1 MINVNQITSQL
12 AKMADPVLQ
21 KYAAMHKN
29 DPYTVALAVGES
41 NRRKAIRTAAQGRA
55 AGQQQPKVVDQDIA
69 QMAAPVDYADAMG
82 NMMGALPENIGI
94 GRLPAPNMAPI
105 GKAEGGIIGY
115 ADRGAVRTPPE
126 VAIKD
131 FIEKYAQEYK
141 VDPALLTQIVGV
153 ESGKKAA
160 EAKNPK
166 SSAHGVGQLVDTMW
180 EKMGGGERTNP
191 EVQVR
196 NAAKLLRSNTDSFT
210 KANGRPP
217 DPSEAYT
224 TWFLGDPTGRAVLR
238 ADPNASVE
246 DVIRKA
252 DPKGADRIIKANAS
266 VLQNKKVGDVMRW
279 TQGKMAPVMGAN
291 TPVPFGSTQA
301 GPAAPAGSVQDM
313 MSRIPTG
320 GVPGAGP
327 TPAAPKDVGFL
338 SPEDIEKKF
347 GVSPDTARNIYT
359 NMMAPTPLAPVSQLP
374 KTPGY
379 VSRAVQGVA
388 GLGEKLYNKVVPT
401 GKISEEGIAALQ
413 AQRAAERALE
423 AEKATQL
430 RLTPPAAPLPQ
441 GGPPVS
447 VTQAGQGVV
456 QSAEDLEKV
465 RLANQ
470 AADRLAASQT
480 AARATQVAG
489 NAPSAAEK
497 IQTASLLREADEA
510 ARLAQVAR
518 AATNTKTGV
527 ATTQIPGGV
536 TDLLKSTPIDM
547 GDLEATDR
555 SLGQVQPT
563 PEVKKI
569 EEEAPVSDGK
579 TTSGGLA
586 GLFKDPAFLMGMRLM
601 ASQNPRFLGA
611 AGEAGI
617 GTVGDLAAAEK
628 ASSESEYRKAMGK
641 YYGAYG
647 EAIERGA
654 KEKNEVQLAEK
665 SAQEAL
671 DTWAKNNKMALFQS
685 PDLYDRMRDK
695 YRRDAYNVYGIK
707 MPTMAAGAPDAAGG
721 GFKLLGVRP
730 G

>member
-41 NRRKAIRTAAQGRA
+41 NRRKAMRTAAQGRA

-69 QMAAPVDYADAMG
+69 EMAAVDPMG
-82 NMMGALPENIGI
+82 NMTGALPENMGI

-115 ADRGAVRTPPE
+115 ADRGVVQKDPNWVFTNALRGLFEREGGETVDQGGRTKYGISSRGHPNVNMDKLTLNDAAKIYKRDYWDAYGLDKLAKRNPQLAAATFDTFVNHPP
-126 VAIKD
+126 AFAKR
-131 FIEKYAQEYK
+131 
-141 VDPALLTQIVGV
+141 ALE
-153 ESGKKAA
+153 ESGGDVNKLLDIRRG
-160 EAKNPK
+160 EYERLAKSDPNK
-166 SSAHGVGQLVDTMW
+166 NAGSLKGWNNRLTHLASSVANLPT
-180 EKMGGGERTNP
+180 EGGGDVSFPQTTA
-191 EVQVR
+191 Q
-196 NAAKLLRSNTDSFT
+196 AA
-210 KANGRPP
+210 P
-217 DPSEAYT
+217 T
-224 TWFLGDPTGRAVLR
+224 T
-238 ADPNASVE
+238 S
-246 DVIRKA
+246 
-252 DPKGADRIIKANAS
+252 S
-266 VLQNKKVGDVMRW
+266 
-279 TQGKMAPVMGAN
+279 
-291 TPVPFGSTQA
+291 
-301 GPAAPAGSVQDM
+301 APAGSVQDM

-359 NMMAPTPLAPVSQLP
+359 NMMAPTPLAPASQLP

-401 GKISEEGIAALQ
+401 GKISEEGVAALQ
-413 AQRAAERALE
+413 AQRAAEKALE

-430 RLTPPAAPLPQ
+430 RLTPPSAPLTQ
-441 GGPPVS
+441 GGPTVP

-456 QSAEDLEKV
+456 QTAEDLEKV

-480 AARATQVAG
+480 AARTAQVAG

-510 ARLAQVAR
+510 ARLTQAAR

-569 EEEAPVSDGK
+569 EEAAPVSDGK
-579 TTSGGLA
+579 TTGGGGLSS
-586 GLFKDPAFLMGMRLM
+586 LFKDPAFLMGMRLL
-601 ASQNPRFLGA
+601 ANKNPNLFNA
-611 AGEAGI
+611 VGEAGI
-617 GTVGDLAAAEK
+617 GTVGDVAAAEK
-628 ASSESEYRKAMGK
+628 ASSESEYRKSMGK

-707 MPTMAAGAPDAAGG
+707 MPAAVAQQGAPQNDP
-721 GFKLLGVRP
+721 LGIL
-730 G
+730 GKG

>member
-1 MINVNQITSQL
+1 MFNVNQITSQL
-12 AKMADPVLQ
+12 AKMADPMLQ

-41 NRRKAIRTAAQGRA
+41 NRRKAVRTAAQGRA
-55 AGQQQPKVVDQDIA
+55 AGQQQPKVVDRDIA
-69 QMAAPVDYADAMG
+69 SMSGVDYSDAMG
-82 NMMGALPENIGI
+82 NMMGTLPENMGI
-94 GRLPAPNMAPI
+94 GRLPAPNMQAM

-115 ADRGAVRTPPE
+115 ADRGVVQKDPNWVFTSALRGLFEREGGETTDQGGRTKYGISSRGHPNVDMDKLTLNDAAKIYKRDYWDAYNLDKLAKRNPQLAAATFDTFVNHPP
-126 VAIKD
+126 AFAK
-131 FIEKYAQEYK
+131 K
-141 VDPALLTQIVGV
+141 ALE
-153 ESGKKAA
+153 ESGGDVNKLLDIRRG
-160 EAKNPK
+160 EYERLAKSDPNK
-166 SSAHGVGQLVDTMW
+166 NAGSLKGWNNRLTHLASSVANLPT
-180 EKMGGGERTNP
+180 EGGETVSFP
-191 EVQVR
+191 QTTAQ
-196 NAAKLLRSNTDSFT
+196 AA
-210 KANGRPP
+210 
-217 DPSEAYT
+217 
-224 TWFLGDPTGRAVLR
+224 
-238 ADPNASVE
+238 
-246 DVIRKA
+246 
-252 DPKGADRIIKANAS
+252 
-266 VLQNKKVGDVMRW
+266 
-279 TQGKMAPVMGAN
+279 
-291 TPVPFGSTQA
+291 
-301 GPAAPAGSVQDM
+301 PAAPAGSVQDM

-320 GVPGAGP
+320 GVAGAGP
-327 TPAAPKDVGFL
+327 TPARPQEVGFL

-347 GVSPDTARNIYT
+347 GVSPDTARNLYT
-359 NMMAPTPLAPVSQLP
+359 NMMAPTPLAPASQLP

-441 GGPPVS
+441 GAPPVS
-447 VTQAGQGVV
+447 VTQAGQGIV

-510 ARLAQVAR
+510 ARLTQAAR

-536 TDLLKSTPIDM
+536 GDLLKSTPIDM

-579 TTSGGLA
+579 TTGGGGLSS
-586 GLFKDPAFLMGMRLM
+586 LFKDPAFLMGMRLM
-601 ASQNPRFLGA
+601 ANQNPNLAGA
-611 AGEAGI
+611 FGEAGI

-628 ASSESEYRKAMGK
+628 ASSESAYRQSMGK
-641 YYGAYG
+641 YYGSYAD
-647 EAIERGA
+647 AIERGA

-671 DTWAKNNKMALFQS
+671 DTWAKNNKMALMQS
-685 PDLYDRMRDK
+685 PDLYDRMRNK
-695 YRRDAYNVYGIK
+695 YRIDAYNVYGIK
-707 MPTMAAGAPDAAGG
+707 MPSAVAQQGAPPKNDP
-721 GFKLLGVRP
+721 LGILP
-730 G
+730 KG

>member
-1 MINVNQITSQL
+1 MFNVNQITSQL
-12 AKMADPVLQ
+12 AKMADPMLQ

-41 NRRKAIRTAAQGRA
+41 NRRKAVRTAAQGRA
-55 AGQQQPKVVDQDIA
+55 AGQQQPKVVDRDIA
-69 QMAAPVDYADAMG
+69 SMSGVDYSDAMG
-82 NMMGALPENIGI
+82 NMMGTLPENMGI
-94 GRLPAPNMAPI
+94 GRLPAPNMQAM

-115 ADRGAVRTPPE
+115 ADRGVVQKDPNWVFTSALRGLFEREGGETTDQGGRTKYGISSRGHPNVDMDKLTLNDAAKIYKRDYWDAYNLDKLAKRNPQLAAATFDTFVNHPP
-126 VAIKD
+126 AFAK
-131 FIEKYAQEYK
+131 K
-141 VDPALLTQIVGV
+141 ALE
-153 ESGKKAA
+153 ESGGDVNKLLDIRRG
-160 EAKNPK
+160 EYERLAKSDPNK
-166 SSAHGVGQLVDTMW
+166 NAGSLKGWNNRLTHLASSVANLPT
-180 EKMGGGERTNP
+180 EGGETVSFP
-191 EVQVR
+191 QTTAQ
-196 NAAKLLRSNTDSFT
+196 AA
-210 KANGRPP
+210 
-217 DPSEAYT
+217 
-224 TWFLGDPTGRAVLR
+224 
-238 ADPNASVE
+238 
-246 DVIRKA
+246 
-252 DPKGADRIIKANAS
+252 
-266 VLQNKKVGDVMRW
+266 
-279 TQGKMAPVMGAN
+279 
-291 TPVPFGSTQA
+291 
-301 GPAAPAGSVQDM
+301 PAAPAGSVQDM

-320 GVPGAGP
+320 GVAGAGP
-327 TPAAPKDVGFL
+327 TPARPQEVGFL

-347 GVSPDTARNIYT
+347 GVSPDTARNLYT
-359 NMMAPTPLAPVSQLP
+359 NIMAPTPLAPVSQLP

-441 GGPPVS
+441 GAPPVS
-447 VTQAGQGVV
+447 VTQAGQGIV

-510 ARLAQVAR
+510 ARLTQAAR

-536 TDLLKSTPIDM
+536 GDLLKSTPIDM

-569 EEEAPVSDGK
+569 EEAAPVSDGK
-579 TTSGGLA
+579 TTGGGGLSS
-586 GLFKDPAFLMGMRLM
+586 LFKDPAFFMAMRLL
-601 ASQNPRFLGA
+601 ANKNPDLFGA
-611 AGEAGI
+611 VGEAGI

-628 ASSESEYRKAMGK
+628 ASSESAYRQSMGK
-641 YYGAYG
+641 YYGSYAD
-647 EAIERGA
+647 AIERGA

-671 DTWAKNNKMALFQS
+671 DTWAKNNKMALMQS
-685 PDLYDRMRDK
+685 PDLYDRMRNK
-695 YRRDAYNVYGIK
+695 YRIDAYNVYGIK
-707 MPTMAAGAPDAAGG
+707 MPSAVAQQGAPPKNDP
-721 GFKLLGVRP
+721 LGILP
-730 G
+730 KG

>member
-1 MINVNQITSQL
+1 MFNVNQITSQL
-12 AKMADPVLQ
+12 AKMADPMLQ

-41 NRRKAIRTAAQGRA
+41 NRRKAVRTAAQGRA
-55 AGQQQPKVVDQDIA
+55 AGQQQPKVVDRDIA
-69 QMAAPVDYADAMG
+69 SMSGVDYSDAMG
-82 NMMGALPENIGI
+82 NMMGTLPENMGI
-94 GRLPAPNMAPI
+94 GRLPAPNMQAM

-115 ADRGAVRTPPE
+115 ADRGVVQKDPNWVFTSALRGLFEREGGETTDQGGRTKYGISSRGHPNVDMDKLTLNDAAKIYKRDYWDAYNLDKLAKRNPQLAAATFDTFVNHPP
-126 VAIKD
+126 AFAK
-131 FIEKYAQEYK
+131 K
-141 VDPALLTQIVGV
+141 ALE
-153 ESGKKAA
+153 ESGGDVNKLLDIRRG
-160 EAKNPK
+160 EYERLAKSDPNK
-166 SSAHGVGQLVDTMW
+166 NAGSLKGWNNRLTHLASSVANLPT
-180 EKMGGGERTNP
+180 EGGETVSFP
-191 EVQVR
+191 QTTAQ
-196 NAAKLLRSNTDSFT
+196 AA
-210 KANGRPP
+210 
-217 DPSEAYT
+217 
-224 TWFLGDPTGRAVLR
+224 
-238 ADPNASVE
+238 
-246 DVIRKA
+246 
-252 DPKGADRIIKANAS
+252 
-266 VLQNKKVGDVMRW
+266 
-279 TQGKMAPVMGAN
+279 
-291 TPVPFGSTQA
+291 
-301 GPAAPAGSVQDM
+301 PAAPAGSVQDM

-320 GVPGAGP
+320 GVAGAGP
-327 TPAAPKDVGFL
+327 TPARPQEVGFL

-347 GVSPDTARNIYT
+347 GVSPDTARNLYT
-359 NMMAPTPLAPVSQLP
+359 NIMAPTPLAPVSQLP

-441 GGPPVS
+441 GAPPVS
-447 VTQAGQGVV
+447 VTQAGQGIV

-510 ARLAQVAR
+510 ARLTQAAR

-536 TDLLKSTPIDM
+536 GDLLKSTPIDM

-579 TTSGGLA
+579 TTGGGGLSS
-586 GLFKDPAFLMGMRLM
+586 LFKDPAFLMGMRLM
-601 ASQNPRFLGA
+601 ANQNPNLAGA
-611 AGEAGI
+611 FGEAGI

-628 ASSESEYRKAMGK
+628 ASSESAYRQSMGK
-641 YYGAYG
+641 YYGSYAD
-647 EAIERGA
+647 AIERGA

-671 DTWAKNNKMALFQS
+671 DTWAKNNKMALMQS
-685 PDLYDRMRDK
+685 PDLYDRMRNK
-695 YRRDAYNVYGIK
+695 YRIDAYNVYGIK
-707 MPTMAAGAPDAAGG
+707 MPSAVAQQGAPPKNDP
-721 GFKLLGVRP
+721 LGILP
-730 G
+730 KG

>member
-1 MINVNQITSQL
+1 MFNVNQITSQL
-12 AKMADPVLQ
+12 AKMADPMLQ

-69 QMAAPVDYADAMG
+69 EMSGVNYADAMG
-82 NMMGALPENIGI
+82 NMMGTLPENMGI
-94 GRLPAPNMAPI
+94 GRLPAPNMMPI

-115 ADRGAVRTPPE
+115 ADRGVVRNPYDPNVIFEQAVAGLLEREGGETTDQGGRT
-126 VAIKD
+126 
-131 FIEKYAQEYK
+131 KYGISSKGHPNVNLDKLTKEDAKQIYK
-141 VDPALLTQIVGV
+141 RDYWDANKLGDMA
-153 ESGKKAA
+153 K
-160 EAKNPK
+160 KNPK
-166 SSAHGVGQLVDTMW
+166 LAAAALDTFANHRYDFAKQAVNNSGGDVDKLLEDRLGEYNRLAEANPKVHGKSLAGWNNRLMHLSSAVQGL
-180 EKMGGGERTNP
+180 P
-191 EVQVR
+191 EAR
-196 NAAKLLRSNTDSFT
+196 DSI
-210 KANGRPP
+210 
-217 DPSEAYT
+217 D
-224 TWFLGDPTGRAVLR
+224 
-238 ADPNASVE
+238 
-246 DVIRKA
+246 
-252 DPKGADRIIKANAS
+252 
-266 VLQNKKVGDVMRW
+266 
-279 TQGKMAPVMGAN
+279 N
-291 TPVPFGSTQA
+291 TPTPLKSAQ
-301 GPAAPAGSVQDM
+301 AAPAGSVQDM

-327 TPAAPKDVGFL
+327 TPAKPQEVGFL

-441 GGPPVS
+441 GAPPVS
-447 VTQAGQGVV
+447 VTQAGQGIV

-510 ARLAQVAR
+510 ARLTQAAR

-536 TDLLKSTPIDM
+536 GDLLKSTPIDM

-555 SLGQVQPT
+555 SLGQVQPM

-569 EEEAPVSDGK
+569 EEESPISEGK
-579 TTSGGLA
+579 TTGGGGLSS
-586 GLFKDPAFLMGMRLM
+586 LFKDPAFLMGMRLM
-601 ASQNPRFLGA
+601 ANQNPNLAGA
-611 AGEAGI
+611 FGEAGI

-628 ASSESEYRKAMGK
+628 ASSESAYRQSMGK
-641 YYGAYG
+641 YYGSYAD
-647 EAIERGA
+647 AIERGA

-671 DTWAKNNKMALFQS
+671 DTWAKNNKMALMQS
-685 PDLYDRMRDK
+685 PDLYDRMRNK
-695 YRRDAYNVYGIK
+695 YRMDAYNVYGIK
-707 MPTMAAGAPDAAGG
+707 MPTAVAQQGMTKNDP
-721 GFKLLGVRP
+721 LGILP
-730 G
+730 KG

>member
-1 MINVNQITSQL
+1 M
-12 AKMADPVLQ
+12 
-21 KYAAMHKN
+21 
-29 DPYTVALAVGES
+29 
-41 NRRKAIRTAAQGRA
+41 
-55 AGQQQPKVVDQDIA
+55 
-69 QMAAPVDYADAMG
+69 
-82 NMMGALPENIGI
+82 
-94 GRLPAPNMAPI
+94 
-105 GKAEGGIIGY
+105 
-115 ADRGAVRTPPE
+115 
-126 VAIKD
+126 
-131 FIEKYAQEYK
+131 
-141 VDPALLTQIVGV
+141 
-153 ESGKKAA
+153 
-160 EAKNPK
+160 
-166 SSAHGVGQLVDTMW
+166 
-180 EKMGGGERTNP
+180 
-191 EVQVR
+191 
-196 NAAKLLRSNTDSFT
+196 
-210 KANGRPP
+210 
-217 DPSEAYT
+217 
-224 TWFLGDPTGRAVLR
+224 
-238 ADPNASVE
+238 
-246 DVIRKA
+246 
-252 DPKGADRIIKANAS
+252 
-266 VLQNKKVGDVMRW
+266 
-279 TQGKMAPVMGAN
+279 
-291 TPVPFGSTQA
+291 
-301 GPAAPAGSVQDM
+301 
-313 MSRIPTG
+313 
-320 GVPGAGP
+320 
-327 TPAAPKDVGFL
+327 
-338 SPEDIEKKF
+338 
-347 GVSPDTARNIYT
+347 
-359 NMMAPTPLAPVSQLP
+359 
-374 KTPGY
+374 
-379 VSRAVQGVA
+379 
-388 GLGEKLYNKVVPT
+388 YNKVVPT

-413 AQRAAERALE
+413 AQRAAEKALE

-430 RLTPPAAPLPQ
+430 RLTPPAAPLTQ

-470 AADRLAASQT
+470 AADRLAASQS
-480 AARATQVAG
+480 AARAAQVAE

-510 ARLAQVAR
+510 ARLAQAAR

>member
-1 MINVNQITSQL
+1 MFNVNQITSQL
-12 AKMADPVLQ
+12 AKMADPMLQ

-41 NRRKAIRTAAQGRA
+41 NRRKAVRTAAQGRA
-55 AGQQQPKVVDQDIA
+55 AGQQQPKVVDRDIA
-69 QMAAPVDYADAMG
+69 SMSGVDYSDAMG
-82 NMMGALPENIGI
+82 NMMGTLPENMGI
-94 GRLPAPNMAPI
+94 GRLPAPNMQTM

-115 ADRGAVRTPPE
+115 ADRGVVQKDPNWVFTSALRGLFEREGGETTDQGGRTKYGISSRGHPNVDMDKLTLNDAAKIYKRDYWDAYNLDKLAKRNPQLAAATFDTFVNHPP
-126 VAIKD
+126 AFAK
-131 FIEKYAQEYK
+131 K
-141 VDPALLTQIVGV
+141 ALE
-153 ESGKKAA
+153 ESGGDVNKLLDIRRG
-160 EAKNPK
+160 EYERLAKSDPNK
-166 SSAHGVGQLVDTMW
+166 NAGSLKGWNNRLTHLASSVANLPT
-180 EKMGGGERTNP
+180 EGGETVSFP
-191 EVQVR
+191 QTTAQ
-196 NAAKLLRSNTDSFT
+196 AA
-210 KANGRPP
+210 
-217 DPSEAYT
+217 
-224 TWFLGDPTGRAVLR
+224 
-238 ADPNASVE
+238 
-246 DVIRKA
+246 
-252 DPKGADRIIKANAS
+252 
-266 VLQNKKVGDVMRW
+266 
-279 TQGKMAPVMGAN
+279 
-291 TPVPFGSTQA
+291 
-301 GPAAPAGSVQDM
+301 PAAPAGSVQDM

-320 GVPGAGP
+320 GVAGAGP
-327 TPAAPKDVGFL
+327 TPARPQEVGFL

-347 GVSPDTARNIYT
+347 GFSPETARNIYT
-359 NMMAPTPLAPVSQLP
+359 NIMAPTPLAPVSQLP

-441 GGPPVS
+441 GAPPVS
-447 VTQAGQGVV
+447 VTQAGQGIV

-510 ARLAQVAR
+510 ARLTQAAR

-536 TDLLKSTPIDM
+536 GDLLKSTPIDM

-579 TTSGGLA
+579 TTGGGGLSS
-586 GLFKDPAFLMGMRLM
+586 LFKDPAFLMGMRLM
-601 ASQNPRFLGA
+601 ANQNPNLAGA
-611 AGEAGI
+611 FGEAGI

-628 ASSESEYRKAMGK
+628 ASSESAYRQSMGK
-641 YYGAYG
+641 YYGSYAD
-647 EAIERGA
+647 AIERGA

-671 DTWAKNNKMALFQS
+671 DTWAKNNKMALMQS
-685 PDLYDRMRDK
+685 PDLYDRMRNK
-695 YRRDAYNVYGIK
+695 YRIDAYNVYGIK
-707 MPTMAAGAPDAAGG
+707 MPSAVAQQGAPPKNDP
-721 GFKLLGVRP
+721 LGILP
-730 G
+730 KG

>member
-1 MINVNQITSQL
+1 MFNVNQITSEL

-41 NRRKAIRTAAQGRA
+41 NRRKAMRTAAQGRA

-69 QMAAPVDYADAMG
+69 EMAAVDPMG
-82 NMMGALPENIGI
+82 NMTGALPENMGI

-131 FIEKYAQEYK
+131 LIDRYSQEYK

-166 SSAHGVGQLVDTMW
+166 SSAHGLGQLVDTMW
-180 EKMGGGERTNP
+180 GKMGGGERTDP

-252 DPKGADRIIKANAS
+252 DPKGADRIMKANAS
-266 VLQNKKVGDVMRW
+266 VLQDKKVGDVMRW

-301 GPAAPAGSVQDM
+301 EPAAPAAPVGSVQDIV
-313 MSRIPTG
+313 SRIPTG
-320 GVPGAGP
+320 GIPGAGP
-327 TPAAPKDVGFL
+327 TPAKPQEVGFL

-359 NMMAPTPLAPVSQLP
+359 NMMAPTPLAPASRLP

-379 VSRAVQGVA
+379 VAKAIQGVA
-388 GLGEKLYNKVVPT
+388 GLGEKLYNKIVPT

-413 AQRAAERALE
+413 AQRAAEKALE

-430 RLTPPAAPLPQ
+430 RLTPPAAPLTQ
-441 GGPPVS
+441 GGPTVP

-480 AARATQVAG
+480 AARTAQVAG

-510 ARLAQVAR
+510 ARLTQAAR

-536 TDLLKSTPIDM
+536 TDLLKEKPTDM

-569 EEEAPVSDGK
+569 EEAAPVSDGK
-579 TTSGGLA
+579 TTGGGGLSS
-586 GLFKDPAFLMGMRLM
+586 LFKDPAFFMAMRLL
-601 ASQNPRFLGA
+601 ANKNPDLGGA
-611 AGEAGI
+611 FGEAGI

-628 ASSESEYRKAMGK
+628 ASSESAYRKSMGK
-641 YYGAYG
+641 YYDAYG

-707 MPTMAAGAPDAAGG
+707 MPAAVAQQGAPQNDP
-721 GFKLLGVRP
+721 LGIL
-730 G
+730 GKG